1 MTEVTAE
8 ADPRWPLLARRA
20 AAADGAFV
28 YAVVTTGVYCR
39 PTCPSRRAKPENVRF
54 FATPAEARGAGFRP
68 CLRCDPDG
76 LSRTEANA
84 EKVAEIC
91 RRIETMER
99 APTLAELAAG
109 VGWSP
114 FHLQRTF
121 KALVGVS
128 PRAYAAAR
136 RAERFRA
143 ALDGGESVTGAV
155 YAAGY
160 GSPSRVYEGGEL
172 GMTPR
177 SYRRGGAA
185 EEIAFA
191 FGRCNLGRVLV
202 AATPRGICAIL
213 LGDTEDDLRAELA
226 QRYPKAACVAAPPE
240 FSETVAAV
248 VAMIETPRLGLD
260 LPLDIRGTAFQRRVW
275 EALRA
280 IPTGA
285 TVTYSDVADQ
295 LGLPARSVRAVAAAC
310 AANPLA
316 VAVPCHRVKRRDG
329 NLAGYYWGLWRKRA
343 LIDRETG
350 G

>member
-8 ADPRWPLLARRA
+8 TDPRWPLLARRD

-76 LSRTEANA
+76 LSRTAANA
-84 EKVAEIC
+84 GKVADLC
-91 RRIETMER
+91 RFIEAAER
-99 APTLAELAAG
+99 APTLAELAARA
-109 VGWSP
+109 GWSP

-121 KALVGVS
+121 KALTGLS
-128 PRAYAAAR
+128 PRAYAAAW

-177 SYRRGGAA
+177 SYRRGAVA
-185 EEIAFA
+185 EEIVFA
-191 FGRCNLGRVLV
+191 FGRCDLGSVLV
-202 AATPRGICAIL
+202 AATSRGICAIL

-226 QRYPKAACVAAPPE
+226 QRYPQAAFVAAPPE
-240 FSETVAAV
+240 FSDAVAAV
-248 VAMIETPRLGLD
+248 VTMIETPRQSLD

-285 TVTYSDVADQ
+285 TATYSDIADR
-295 LGLPARSVRAVAAAC
+295 LGLPPRAVRAVAGAC